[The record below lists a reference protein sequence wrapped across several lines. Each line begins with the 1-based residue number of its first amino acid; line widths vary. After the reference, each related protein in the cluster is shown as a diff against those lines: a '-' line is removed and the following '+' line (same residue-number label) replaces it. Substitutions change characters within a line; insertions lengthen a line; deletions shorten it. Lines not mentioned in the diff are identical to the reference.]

1 MKLLLEWANESVI
14 LDPERSYT
22 VGRDNSCDVAIDN
35 SRISRTHLRISFD
48 ENSWLANDLGSS
60 NGTFFANKQL
70 NMKSIS
76 GPTELHLGGYGN
88 LVLRLTPLSSE
99 KSKVM
104 KAKVNVLDKEATR
117 VAKGFIEENLGP
129 QGPRRIRL
137 QQRIRIGRGED
148 CDWKIGD
155 LNVSRSHAEIVQ
167 SRHGE
172 YELVDLKSTN
182 GTFLNDNKIRRE
194 KLIFG
199 DIISVGGYRRKF
211 TSDGLELLEG
221 IDGLSI
227 TAKEISFE
235 INGKKLL
242 DNVSFNLGP
251 RTLTAV
257 IGPSGAGKSTLL
269 GVLTGRTK
277 PTSGEIQLAGNN
289 LHDNFQALS
298 REIGSVPQADI
309 LHTRL
314 TVRQALNYGAQLRL
328 PSDTSKKE
336 RNSRVDEV
344 MRKLELTE
352 RADLRIDRLS
362 GGQRKRASIGLE
374 LLTSPKLLVLDE
386 PTSGLDPGLD
396 AHVMETLRNLAD
408 EGQSVVLVTHS
419 VDNLNFCDNV
429 ILLASGGRVA
439 YAGPASTVFSKLGKK
454 SWAEVFKFLASP
466 DAILLASKKRDIA
479 ISTEVKQEH
488 VLQRRQGFLRQILTL
503 SSRYTRV
510 IASDRFYLALLT
522 LIPVIIGVISYL
534 AGSKYG
540 FGPGYKT
547 KTGLIYNPF
556 AQGSILVLVLGSIF
570 VGLST
575 SIQEV
580 IKENAVRKREQSVGI
595 RVSAY
600 LISKIL
606 VLGLITSTQ
615 IIVFTS
621 IVLFGRPLPKSGI
634 VIESSRLEITSI
646 CVILGLCSMLLGL
659 LVSILLSS
667 EEQAMPALV
676 GMTMVLVVL
685 SGALPLQSGGLVGQ
699 LARFV
704 PSHWATN
711 ALSASVDIVQLG
723 FITDSFEQTKWESSS
738 ANLSFSLS
746 IVAIFA
752 VIFVVI
758 SLVRL
763 KRTR

>member
-1 MKLLLEWANESVI
+1 
-14 LDPERSYT
+14 
-22 VGRDNSCDVAIDN
+22 
-35 SRISRTHLRISFD
+35 
-48 ENSWLANDLGSS
+48 
-60 NGTFFANKQL
+60 
-70 NMKSIS
+70 
-76 GPTELHLGGYGN
+76 
-88 LVLRLTPLSSE
+88 
-99 KSKVM
+99 
-104 KAKVNVLDKEATR
+104 
-117 VAKGFIEENLGP
+117 
-129 QGPRRIRL
+129 
-137 QQRIRIGRGED
+137 
-148 CDWKIGD
+148 
-155 LNVSRSHAEIVQ
+155 
-167 SRHGE
+167 
-172 YELVDLKSTN
+172 
-182 GTFLNDNKIRRE
+182 
-194 KLIFG
+194 
-199 DIISVGGYRRKF
+199 
-211 TSDGLELLEG
+211 
-221 IDGLSI
+221 
-227 TAKEISFE
+227 
-235 INGKKLL
+235 
-242 DNVSFNLGP
+242 
-251 RTLTAV
+251 
-257 IGPSGAGKSTLL
+257 
-269 GVLTGRTK
+269 
-277 PTSGEIQLAGNN
+277 
-289 LHDNFQALS
+289 
-298 REIGSVPQADI
+298 
-309 LHTRL
+309 
-314 TVRQALNYGAQLRL
+314 
-328 PSDTSKKE
+328 
-336 RNSRVDEV
+336 
-344 MRKLELTE
+344 
-352 RADLRIDRLS
+352 
-362 GGQRKRASIGLE
+362 
-374 LLTSPKLLVLDE
+374 VLDE

-408 EGQSVVLVTHS
+408 EGQTVVLVTHS

-600 LISKIL
+600 LISKIFI
-606 VLGLITSTQ
+606 LGLITSTQ